1 MSIDKYQMKKVLPI
15 SVLLVAFAFFIA
27 QVPPA
32 IAQDV
37 FTGNPIAKIAEVS
50 SPAVVNIDVE
60 TVVTTSMSPFPD
72 DPFFKQFFGED
83 FKRFRKSVPMKGRGS
98 GFIISK
104 DGRILTNDHVVED
117 ADKVT
122 VALSDG
128 RTFDAKVLG
137 KDPTFDLAVIKIDA
151 HDLPVLELGDSD
163 TIKVGE
169 WVVAI
174 GNPFGLEH
182 TVTAGVVSAKNRSI
196 HAGEVNFDG
205 FLQTD
210 AAINPGNSGGPLIG
224 LDGKVVGI
232 NSAIIPYAQ
241 GIGFAVPINMA
252 KDVVDDLVRYG
263 KVNRGWL
270 GVYIQPISEEFAK
283 AYDLRSN
290 DGAVVSDVVP
300 DSPAE
305 KAGIMRGDVLIKL
318 NNEAI
323 KDPGQF
329 VSMVRK
335 CAAGDEVSIDLIRHG
350 KEQKITVKLGEV
362 DSSDREKSG
371 SKYRTVDKI
380 GIEIANITDD
390 LAKSFNLSDKE
401 GVVITKVEDDSIA
414 ERMGLKAG
422 DVILE
427 VNGVKI
433 NNTSQWSRVETKN
446 PKALAMLIEREGRT
460 FFVSMSIK

>member
-1 MSIDKYQMKKVLPI
+1 MSIYNRSKKRFSAVSIFLI
-15 SVLLVAFAFFIA
+15 AFAWVIA
-27 QVPPA
+27 QVLPVA
-32 IAQDV
+32 AQDV
-37 FTGNPIAKIAEVS
+37 FTGNPIAKIAEDS

-60 TVVTTSMSPFPD
+60 TVVTTSMSPFPN

-83 FKRFRKSVPMKGRGS
+83 FKRFKRSVPMKGRGS

-104 DGRILTNDHVVED
+104 DGQILTNDHVIED
-117 ADKVT
+117 ASKVT
-122 VALSDG
+122 VTLSDG

-137 KDPTFDLAVIKIDA
+137 KDPTFDLAIIKIKA

-163 TIKVGE
+163 KAKVGE

-182 TVTAGVVSAKNRSI
+182 TVTAGVISAKNRSI
-196 HAGEVNFDG
+196 HAGEINLDG

-241 GIGFAVPINMA
+241 GIGFAIPINMA
-252 KDVVDDLVRYG
+252 KDVVDDLVKYG

-283 AYDLRSN
+283 AYDLESK

-305 KAGIMRGDVLIKL
+305 KVGIMRGDVLTKL
-318 NNEAI
+318 NGKPVN
-323 KDPGQF
+323 DPGQF

-335 CAAGDEVSIDLIRHG
+335 CMAGEEVVLTLVRHG
-350 KEQKITVKLGEV
+350 EEQKINVKLGEV
-362 DSSDREKSG
+362 DSSDLSSSNE
-371 SKYRTVDKI
+371 KYRTLDKI
-380 GIEIANITDD
+380 GIEISNITGE
-390 LAKSFNLSDKE
+390 LAKSFDLSNKS
-401 GVVITKVEDDSIA
+401 GVVITKVEEASIA
-414 ERMGLKAG
+414 DRIGLKSG

-427 VNGVKI
+427 VNGVKLKDI
-433 NNTSQWSRVETKN
+433 NQWKRIDKKN
-446 PKALAMLIEREGRT
+446 PQALAMLIARGGRT
-460 FFVSMSIK
+460 FFVSMSLK